1 MHGEASFFTLRFCL
15 RERMNE
21 RWQAA
26 EEQNKQKML
35 GKQCKNRKE
44 IQAGKRKQNKL
55 HKQAHIHSHI
65 WIHARTHI
73 PTTVNK
79 NKN

>member
-21 RWQAA
+21 RWQAE

-55 HKQAHIHSHI
+55 HKQATYTHTYGYM
-65 WIHARTHI
+65 HAHTYLQALACA
-73 PTTVNK
+73 
-79 NKN
+79 